1 MTLPVL
7 IERIANNG
15 YRAKTGEPL
24 PLTAEGASRE
34 EALGNLRQALR
45 GRLQNGSEIISLAV
59 EPAARENPWVR
70 FAGMFKDDPWIED
83 WKQSMSEYRQEVEET
98 SDAP

>member
-24 PLTAEGASRE
+24 PLSAEGASRE
-34 EALGNLRQALR
+34 EALGNLRQALH
-45 GRLQNGSEIISLAV
+45 GRLLNGSELISLVV
-59 EPAARENPWVR
+59 EPSAQENPWVR
-70 FAGMFKDDPWIED
+70 FAGMFKDDPWLED
-83 WKQSMSEYRQEVEET
+83 WKQSMAEYRREVEEGK
-98 SDAP
+98 DAP

>member
-15 YRAKTGEPL
+15 YRAKSGEPL
-24 PLTAEGASRE
+24 PLSAEGASRE
-34 EALGNLRQALR
+34 EALGNLRQALQ
-45 GRLQNGSEIISLAV
+45 GKLETGSELISLVV
-59 EPAARENPWVR
+59 ESPPPENPWVR

-83 WKQSMSEYRQEVEET
+83 WKRSMAEYRQEAESGTDV
-98 SDAP
+98 P